1 MPINF
6 GLIVIALVV
15 VLVLILIVKNIY
27 VVQQS
32 RAYVVERLGKFQ
44 AVVGVG
50 IHVKIPFIDRIVK
63 KVSLKEQVADF
74 APQPVITKDNV
85 TMQIDTVIYF

>member
-32 RAYVVERLGKFQ
+32 RA
-44 AVVGVG
+44 
-50 IHVKIPFIDRIVK
+50 
-63 KVSLKEQVADF
+63 
-74 APQPVITKDNV
+74 
-85 TMQIDTVIYF
+85 